1 MSARAGIV
9 VTGTE
14 VLTGRV
20 ADRNGP
26 WLAEDLRQAGV
37 DIANIVVVGDRAE
50 DLRAALTFLISSGV
64 DLILTTG
71 GLGPTADDLT
81 AEIVASVQGRSFA
94 VDEDLAVQIATIVD
108 QLSAGRGWG
117 AAPEATAAA
126 NRKQA
131 MVPAGASVLTPVG
144 TAPGLVVP
152 APEGTSGPP
161 IVVLPGP
168 PRELQ
173 GMWPAALAHPL
184 VQAALADRAELRQS
198 TLRIW
203 GTPEQTIAATLRKH
217 KSILAGLEITTCLR
231 DAELEVVTRYAPDAQ
246 PAYDALVEVVRA
258 EYAERAYSLDGRTID
273 EIVAT
278 ALIERGATIGT
289 AEALAGATVVGRM
302 LDRPGASKYLRG
314 GVIPYANAP
323 KRELLGLS
331 DELMKTVGS
340 VSAEAA
346 QALAEGA
353 RTALHTDVG
362 VGITGMAGPVG
373 TELKPVGL
381 VYLCVVGDGAAADPT
396 TGQRVVLAREIRAP
410 GSRTDIGARAVA
422 IAMHMVRDLLVR

>member
-1 MSARAGIV
+1 MGARAGIV

-26 WLAEDLRQAGV
+26 WLAEELRQAGV
-37 DIANIVVVGDRAE
+37 DVANIVVVGDRPE
-50 DLRAALTFLISSGV
+50 DLAASLQFLVGSGV
-64 DLILTTG
+64 DLILTSG

-81 AEIVASVQGRSFA
+81 AEVVASVQGRAFA
-94 VDEDLAVQIATIVD
+94 VDADLAAQIAAIVD
-108 QLSAGRGWG
+108 RLSAGRGWG

-131 MVPAGASVLTPVG
+131 MVPAGASILTPVG

-184 VQAALADRAELRQS
+184 VQVALADRAELRQS

-217 KSILAGLEITTCLR
+217 ESILAGLEITTCLR

-246 PAYDALVEVVRA
+246 PAYDALIEVIRA

-373 TELKPVGL
+373 TALKPVGL
-381 VYLCVVGDGAAADPT
+381 VYLCGVGDGAAADPT
-396 TGQRVVLAREIRAP
+396 TGQRVVLSREIKVP

-422 IAMHMVRDLLVR
+422 IAMHMVRELLVR

>member
-94 VDEDLAVQIATIVD
+94 VDEDLAAQIAAIVD
-108 QLSAGRGWG
+108 RLSAGRGWG

-396 TGQRVVLAREIRAP
+396 TGQRVVLAREIRVP

>member
-1 MSARAGIV
+1 MGSRAGIV

-26 WLAEDLRQAGV
+26 WLAEELRQAGV
-37 DIANIVVVGDRAE
+37 DIANIVVVGDRPE
-50 DLRAALTFLISSGV
+50 DLRAALGFLIDLGL
-64 DLILTTG
+64 DLILTSG

-81 AEIVASVQGRSFA
+81 AEIVAAVQGRAFA
-94 VDEDLAVQIATIVD
+94 VDEALAAEVAAIVD
-108 QLSAGRGWG
+108 RLSAGRGWG
-117 AAPEATAAA
+117 ASPEATAAA

-131 MVPAGASVLTPVG
+131 MVPAGASVLAPVG

-152 APEGTSGPP
+152 APDGTVGPP

-184 VQAALADRAELRQS
+184 VQAAIAGRAELRQS

-203 GTPEQTIAATLRKH
+203 GTPEQTIAATLRENDA
-217 KSILAGLEITTCLR
+217 ILGGLEITTCLR
-231 DAELEVVTRYAPDAQ
+231 DAELEVVTRYAPSAQ
-246 PAYDALVEVVRA
+246 PAYDALVEVIRA
-258 EYAERAYSLDGRTID
+258 EYAERAYSLDGRTVD

-278 ALIERGATIGT
+278 ALLERGATIGT

-331 DELMKTVGS
+331 DELMTSVGS

-353 RTALHTDVG
+353 RVALHTDVG

-373 TELKPVGL
+373 SALKPVGL
-381 VYLCVVGDGAAADPT
+381 VYLCVVGGGAAADPA
-396 TGQRVVLAREIRAP
+396 TGETVVLARQITLP
-410 GSRTDIGARAVA
+410 GSRADIGARAVA
-422 IAMHMVRDLLVR
+422 IAMHMVRELLTR

>member
-396 TGQRVVLAREIRAP
+396 TGQRVVLAREIRVP

>member
-1 MSARAGIV
+1 MGARAGIV

-26 WLAEDLRQAGV
+26 WLAEELRQAGV
-37 DIANIVVVGDRAE
+37 DVANIVVVGDRPE
-50 DLRAALTFLISSGV
+50 DLAASLQFLVGSGV
-64 DLILTTG
+64 DLILTSG

-81 AEIVASVQGRSFA
+81 AEVVASVQGRAFA
-94 VDEDLAVQIATIVD
+94 VDADLAAQIAAIVD
-108 QLSAGRGWG
+108 RLSAGRGWG

-131 MVPAGASVLTPVG
+131 MVPAGASILTPVG

-184 VQAALADRAELRQS
+184 VQVALADRAELRQS

-217 KSILAGLEITTCLR
+217 ESILAGLEITTCLR

-246 PAYDALVEVVRA
+246 PAYDALIEVIRA

-373 TELKPVGL
+373 TALKPVGL

-396 TGQRVVLAREIRAP
+396 TGQRVVLSREIKVP

-422 IAMHMVRDLLVR
+422 IAMHMVRELLVR

>member
-1 MSARAGIV
+1 MGARAGIV

-26 WLAEDLRQAGV
+26 WLAEQLRLSGV
-37 DIANIVVVGDRAE
+37 DIASIVVVGDRPD
-50 DLRAALTFLISSGV
+50 DLRAALEFLIASGV

-81 AEIVASVQGRSFA
+81 AEIVSSVQGREF
-94 VDEDLAVQIATIVD
+94 VLDEALAAEIGAIVD
-108 QLSAGRGWG
+108 RLSAGRGWG
-117 AAPEATAAA
+117 ATPEATAAA

-131 MVPAGASVLTPVG
+131 MVAVGGTVLAPVG

-152 APEGTSGPP
+152 PAEGRSGPP
-161 IVVLPGP
+161 VVVLPGP

-173 GMWPAALAHPL
+173 GMWPAALAVPA
-184 VQAALADRAELRQS
+184 VQAALAGRAELRQG

-203 GTPEQTIAATLRKH
+203 GTPEQTIAATLRAH
-217 KSILAGLEITTCLR
+217 EAQLGGLEITTCLR

-246 PAYDALVEVVRA
+246 PAYDALVEAIRA
-258 EYAERAYSLDGRTID
+258 EYADRAFSLDGRTVD
-273 EIVAT
+273 EIVAG
-278 ALIERGATIGT
+278 ALLERGATIAT
-289 AEALAGATVVGRM
+289 AEALAGATVVGRL

-314 GVIPYANAP
+314 GIVPYANGP

-331 DELMKTVGS
+331 DELMRSVGS

-353 RTALHTDVG
+353 RAALHTDVG

-373 TELKPVGL
+373 TETKPAGL
-381 VYLCVVGDGAAADPT
+381 VYLCVVGDGAAADPA
-396 TGQRVVLAREIRAP
+396 TGQKVVLSREINLP
-410 GSRTDIGARAVA
+410 GSRADIGARAVA
-422 IAMHMVRDLLVR
+422 IALHMVRELLVR

>member
-1 MSARAGIV
+1 MGARAGIV

-20 ADRNGP
+20 TDRNGP
-26 WLAEDLRQAGV
+26 WLAEELRQAGV
-37 DIANIVVVGDRAE
+37 DIANIVVVGDRAD
-50 DLRAALTFLISSGV
+50 DLSAALTFLIGSGV
-64 DLILTTG
+64 DLILTSG

-81 AEIVASVQGRSFA
+81 AEIVASVQGRAFA
-94 VDEDLAVQIATIVD
+94 LDEELAAQIAAIVD
-108 QLSAGRGWG
+108 RLSAGRGWG

-203 GTPEQTIAATLRKH
+203 GTPEQTIAATLRTH
-217 KSILAGLEITTCLR
+217 ESILAGLEITTCLR
-231 DAELEVVTRYAPDAQ
+231 DAELEIVTRYAPDAQ

-273 EIVAT
+273 DIVAT
-278 ALIERGATIGT
+278 ALIERGATIAT

-331 DELMKTVGS
+331 DELMKSVGS

-353 RTALHTDVG
+353 RAALHTDVG

-373 TELKPVGL
+373 SALKPVGL

-396 TGQRVVLAREIRAP
+396 TGQRVVLSREINLP
-410 GSRTDIGARAVA
+410 GSRADIGTRAVA
-422 IAMHMVRDLLVR
+422 IAMHMLRELLVR